1 MKFLSPRV
9 HGAIDYLFAALFLLA
24 PTIFRF
30 DGLPATLAT
39 GIAVAQLTLA
49 MCTAYPL
56 GLVKAVP
63 FPAHGW
69 IELFMG
75 TSIILA
81 PWIFNFSESL
91 AARNF
96 FLGAGVAWLLVWL
109 VSEYVASQ
117 PRMRSE
123 RHSHDD

>member
-1 MKFLSPRV
+1 MKFLPPRV

-39 GIAVAQLTLA
+39 GIAVAHLTLA

-56 GLVKAVP
+56 GLVKSIP

-69 IELFMG
+69 IELVMG
-75 TSIILA
+75 TSVVLA
-81 PWIFNFSESL
+81 PWIFKFSEC
-91 AARNF
+91 APARSF
-96 FLGAGVAWLLVWL
+96 FLGAGVSWLVVWL
-109 VSEYVASQ
+109 VSEYAPSE
-117 PRMRSE
+117 PRVGHGR
-123 RHSHDD
+123 RDD